1 MKKLDNRIVNRMN
14 FMFFLFLLFSFFLI
28 GKIFYLQNFEV
39 DEKTRNSIEAVKNI
53 EVESPRG
60 NIYSDNGDLLVST
73 VIKYEL
79 RWDSKIPSKL
89 VYNSNINSLTER
101 LSDFFGQDQNYFKQY
116 LDNARNKNNRY
127 LLIGK
132 NLSITDVEK
141 IKSFPIFNKGIYK
154 GGLIVKENHTRESH
168 LGKIAERTIGYEKID
183 KEGKYLRVGLEG
195 AYTEYLS
202 GKSGLRLMQKI
213 ADGQWKPMT
222 PNFEREPVQGYDVH
236 TTIDIEIQ
244 DIVHHEL
251 LSQLEKFEADH
262 GTMILMETNS
272 GKIKGISNLGR
283 TEKGKYYEKI
293 NYGIWESQEPGSTFK
308 LMTLIAALEDGV
320 VSPSDSV
327 ETGNGILKFYNKY
340 EVKDSNRRGYGKI
353 PISKAF
359 EVSSNTGM
367 VKFIY
372 DNYKNNPERLV
383 DRLINMK
390 INQKIN
396 VDIKGEGEPI
406 IPHPHDDNWNGIS
419 LPWMAFGYGVMMT
432 PLQTLTF
439 YNAVANDGEMVKP
452 SFIKSIGAFGEKP
465 IYEIDREVIMSS
477 ICSEE
482 TLISVQKML
491 ENVVEKPWGTANN
504 IYDENIKIAG
514 KTGTSQID
522 YNLDETQYVS
532 SFVGYFPSDKPKY
545 SAIVVINKPKKSK
558 GYYGNSVAAPVFKNV
573 AKKIMTGIP
582 TEIHISRKDIDILF

>member
-14 FMFFLFLLFSFFLI
+14 IMFFLFLLFSFFLI

-79 RWDSKIPSKL
+79 RWDSKIPSEL
-89 VYNSNINSLTER
+89 VYNKDINSLTER
-101 LSDFFGQDQNYFKQY
+101 LSNFFGQDQNFFRQY

-154 GGLIVKENHTRESH
+154 GGLIIKENHTRESH
-168 LGKIAERTIGYEKID
+168 LGKIAERTIGYEKVD

-195 AYTEYLS
+195 AYTQYLS

-222 PNFEREPVQGYDVH
+222 PNFEREPVQGYDLH

-283 TEKGKYYEKI
+283 TEKGKYFEKI

-320 VSPSDSV
+320 VSPGDSV
-327 ETGNGILKFYNKY
+327 DTGDGILKFYNKY
-340 EVKDSNRRGYGKI
+340 EVKDSNRKGYGKI

-372 DNYKNNPERLV
+372 DNYKDNPERLV

-396 VDIKGEGEPI
+396 IDIKGEGEPI
-406 IPHPHDDNWNGIS
+406 IPHPNDDNWSGIS

-452 SFIKSIGAFGEKP
+452 SFINSIGAFGEKP
-465 IYEIDREVIMSS
+465 IYKIDREVIMSS

-522 YNLDETQYVS
+522 YTSEETQYVS

-582 TEIHISRKDIDILF
+582 NEIEISRKDIDILF